1 MLCEMQWRMQRYVFR
16 LTLMQLSLITLKL
29 WKQLQLDATLFDLAS
44 SPSTHPSSSFT
55 LQIRHAT
62 NLDAK
67 EVRRLH
73 RLPVGTSAAD
83 LLPPDGI
90 VASGL
95 EQIYIVLDYS
105 RSLITTNSNAN
116 AGLSDPPR
124 LEQRHLNTTDAVE
137 LADAVFRSIIYPKP
151 SKLSLGIWLP
161 KTAETSALS
170 MIAPTIWSPGY
181 AAVRAALFL
190 LRTLADEE

>member
-1 MLCEMQWRMQRYVFR
+1 MLCGMQWRMQRYVFR

-62 NLDAK
+62 TLDAK

-83 LLPPDGI
+83 LLPPIGI
-90 VASGL
+90 ETYGL
-95 EQIYIVLDYS
+95 EQISIILDYS
-105 RSLITTNSNAN
+105 RSRDATTSGTY
-116 AGLSDPPR
+116 AGSCASPDPAR
-124 LEQRHLNTTDAVE
+124 RHPNVTEAVE
-137 LADAVFRSIIYPKP
+137 LADAAFRSIIYPRP

-161 KTAETSALS
+161 RTAETSALS